1 MIAMLSKPFY
11 IFKPFG
17 RFFVP
22 LFFLLFLLIIGG
34 CGGGGDSKGPA
45 APVESDPAF
54 SMPFPKGM
62 WAPLPD
68 SDLVM
73 TAQAVID
80 PGTAGERT
88 VDLSVDLST
97 NRVTGEIEGVPAGP
111 HTVEIRYFINQVQVA
126 AVTLSVD
133 VVPGQNNPAEIAP
146 AAIRYIEAVSDT
158 LFVADAA
165 DPSIKMFDR
174 YSTLP
179 GGRVSTAPTR
189 TLQGERTGIGAPS
202 SGSLFVDSIG
212 GGLYF
217 ADAQADSVSIWR
229 NAAAVN
235 GDTPPDLVLK
245 GQATRLL
252 HPTGIA
258 VDPFRNRLYVVNNNG
273 EILIWNLSSL
283 EGEIPP
289 LAVLTGSLFA
299 GDHPVFLDVKRDTLY
314 VANGRE
320 ISVFE
325 KLSGL
330 TGDIPNLTPV
340 PTIRIAGESL
350 SQAGLVLD
358 YSQNLLFISS
368 RDPNGTIY
376 RVAEA
381 SIASEEVVPA
391 ATLAGPETGLD
402 QTAAVTLAGNVFM
415 ALNLAGTE
423 IRVWHQADQKSGDA
437 SPTQI
442 LELDPNA
449 SPEALFYVATQNGE
463 RDQAE
468 ETLQVEKPGNGHGT
482 ITSDLPGINCGT
494 TCSAPFAVG
503 DTVTLTAAPEDDST
517 FDGWSGCD
525 SATETSC
532 TVAMNGAKT
541 VAATFTLKPYS
552 LSVSKVGTGSG
563 AVSGPGINC
572 GEDCSETYNAGTQ
585 VTLTAA
591 PAADSNFTGWSG
603 ACSGTGNCVVTID
616 SVKSVVASFTLKP
629 VLTVTKT
636 GTGNGTVTSNP
647 AGISCGTGAVA
658 DCNEAYDIGTQVTL
672 TAAANSTSIFTGWS
686 GACTAATGSCV
697 VTMDEAK
704 TVTASFTLRPVLTVT
719 RTGTGTGTVTGTGIN
734 CGPSGNDCTQ
744 SYTNFT
750 TQVTL
755 TAAASTDS
763 DFTGWGGACTG
774 TGNCIVRMD
783 AAKTV
788 TATFT
793 LKSFALTVTNEGTG
807 SGTVASNPNG
817 ISCGTDCSEIYNI
830 TTSVTLT
837 ATPAADSDFT
847 SWSGCDSAT
856 GASCTVSMNAVKSVT
871 ATFTLKVFTLTV
883 TKAGIGNGT
892 VTSNPAGISCGTGAG
907 CNEPY
912 AAGTQVTLTAAAN
925 GTSIFTGWSG
935 ACTAATGTCVVTMDG
950 AKTVTANFTL
960 RPVLTVTRTGT
971 GTGTVTG
978 TGINCGPSGTDCT
991 QSYTNFTTQVAL
1003 TANASADSDFTG
1015 WSGAC
1020 SGTGSCVV
1028 TMDAAKTVTATFT
1041 LKNFALTVTK
1051 TGNGTVT
1058 SSPAGINCGSDCSET
1073 YNVNTSVTLT
1083 ATPAAD
1089 SDFAGWGGGCTGSAS
1104 TCAVTI
1110 DAVKSVTAT
1119 FTLKSLA
1126 LTVIKSGTG
1135 DGTVT
1140 SSPAGINCGTD
1151 CSEVYEINTQVTLT
1165 AAPNGASTFTGW
1177 SGACSGTGNCVV
1189 TMDLAR
1195 SVTATFSLITFP
1207 LAVAKEGSG
1216 TGTVISSPAGI
1227 NCGTDCTE
1235 TYDINTQVNLTA
1247 NPSSDS
1253 LFTGWSG
1260 ACTGTGNCVVTMDAA
1275 KSVTAT
1281 FTLQTF
1287 PLSVTKASGLSA
1299 GTGAVTSSPA
1309 GIDCGTDC
1317 FQDYTIHT
1325 VVTLTATPDADAV
1338 FAGWAGA
1345 CTNLTGDCVVT
1356 MDAIQSVEGKFTRTF
1371 TLTVTVDPAGTGTGR
1386 VTSNPAGIDCTASGQ
1401 AACSAVYTFGT
1412 AVELTA
1418 APELPLSQFSGWSG
1432 DCTGTAPCVLEMLS
1446 NKSTQARFDLIL
1458 SPAP

>member
-80 PGTAGERT
+80 PGTTGERT
-88 VDLSVDLST
+88 VDLTVDLST
-97 NRVTGEIEGVPAGP
+97 NRVTGAIEGVPAGP
-111 HTVEIRYFINQVQVA
+111 HTVQIRYFINQVQVA

-165 DPSIKMFDR
+165 DRSIKMFDR

-202 SGSLFVDSIG
+202 SGNLFVDSIG

-217 ADAQADSVSIWR
+217 ADAQANSVSIWR

-289 LAVLTGSLFA
+289 LAVLTGSLVA

-330 TGDIPNLTPV
+330 TGDIPTVTPV

-381 SIASEEVVPA
+381 STVSEEVVPA

-423 IRVWHQADQKSGDA
+423 IRVWHQADQKDGDR

-449 SPEALFYVATQNGE
+449 LPEALFYVATQNGE

-541 VAATFTLKPYS
+541 VAAAFTLKPYS
-552 LSVSKVGTGSG
+552 LSVSRVGTGTGTVIS
-563 AVSGPGINC
+563 APSGINC
-572 GEDCSETYNAGTQ
+572 GNDCSESYDAHTQ
-585 VTLTAA
+585 VTLTAT
-591 PAADSNFTGWSG
+591 PSSDSDFTGWTG
-603 ACSGTGNCVVTID
+603 ACGGTGNCVVTLD
-616 SVKSVVASFTLKP
+616 AAQSVTATFTLKTFA
-629 VLTVTKT
+629 LTVTKSGNGVGTVTSNPVGINCGSGT
-636 GTGNGTVTSNP
+636 GCSASYDAHTQITLTAVPNANSNFSGWGGVCTGSTTTCIVTMETARSVTATFTLKTFALNVTKTGNGTVTSNP
-647 AGISCGTGAVA
+647 AGITCGT
-658 DCNEAYDIGTQVTL
+658 DCNQTYNINIQVTL
-672 TAAANSTSIFTGWS
+672 TA
-686 GACTAATGSCV
+686 TA
-697 VTMDEAK
+697 E
-704 TVTASFTLRPVLTVT
+704 
-719 RTGTGTGTVTGTGIN
+719 
-734 CGPSGNDCTQ
+734 
-744 SYTNFT
+744 
-750 TQVTL
+750 
-755 TAAASTDS
+755 TDS
-763 DFTGWGGACTG
+763 DFTSWTGCDTTNGTSCTVNMNAAKSVTATFNLKTFTLTLTKAG
-774 TGNCIVRMD
+774 TGVGTVTSNPTGIDCGTACSHSYVINTSVTLTATPDADSDFISWSGCDSLTGNSCTIAMN

-788 TATFT
+788 TATFNPEPLLT
-793 LKSFALTVTNEGTG
+793 LRKAGNG
-807 SGTVASNPNG
+807 SGTASAVLNG
-817 ISCGTDCSEIYNI
+817 STVLNCEPTCSTASVRLDRGTVI
-830 TTSVTLT
+830 TLT
-837 ATPAADSDFT
+837 ATPAAGSTFAGWSGNVADCNDGSVTMSAARNCVATFNLIQHTLTITQAGNGNGTVSGAGTYNFGSTATVTATANQGSTFAGWSGPNGTECATGSVNMVADKSCTATFTLQALQVAVTKAGNGSGTVTSSPAGIDCGAICQANYNFGTVVALTAAATNGSTFSGWSGDADCADGSVTVNAARNCTATFTLNQHTLTISQAGTGSGTVSGAGTYNFGAVATVTATANTGSTFGGWSGPNGTECATGPVTMNANKSCTATFTLNQETLTITQEGNGNGTVTGAGTYNFGTTVTVSATAATGSTFSGWSGTNGTECATGSVTMNASKSCTATFTLQTFPLTVTVLGSGIGAVTSSPNGINCKPTCQANFEFGTVTLTAVPNPGSDFT
-847 SWSGCDSAT
+847 SWSGCDT
-856 GASCTVSMNAVKSVT
+856 TNGTSCTVNMN
-871 ATFTLKVFTLTV
+871 
-883 TKAGIGNGT
+883 
-892 VTSNPAGISCGTGAG
+892 
-907 CNEPY
+907 
-912 AAGTQVTLTAAAN
+912 
-925 GTSIFTGWSG
+925 
-935 ACTAATGTCVVTMDG
+935 
-950 AKTVTANFTL
+950 
-960 RPVLTVTRTGT
+960 
-971 GTGTVTG
+971 
-978 TGINCGPSGTDCT
+978 
-991 QSYTNFTTQVAL
+991 
-1003 TANASADSDFTG
+1003 
-1015 WSGAC
+1015 
-1020 SGTGSCVV
+1020 
-1028 TMDAAKTVTATFT
+1028 
-1041 LKNFALTVTK
+1041 
-1051 TGNGTVT
+1051 
-1058 SSPAGINCGSDCSET
+1058 
-1073 YNVNTSVTLT
+1073 
-1083 ATPAAD
+1083 
-1089 SDFAGWGGGCTGSAS
+1089 
-1104 TCAVTI
+1104 
-1110 DAVKSVTAT
+1110 
-1119 FTLKSLA
+1119 
-1126 LTVIKSGTG
+1126 
-1135 DGTVT
+1135 
-1140 SSPAGINCGTD
+1140 
-1151 CSEVYEINTQVTLT
+1151 
-1165 AAPNGASTFTGW
+1165 
-1177 SGACSGTGNCVV
+1177 
-1189 TMDLAR
+1189 
-1195 SVTATFSLITFP
+1195 
-1207 LAVAKEGSG
+1207 
-1216 TGTVISSPAGI
+1216 
-1227 NCGTDCTE
+1227 
-1235 TYDINTQVNLTA
+1235 
-1247 NPSSDS
+1247 
-1253 LFTGWSG
+1253 
-1260 ACTGTGNCVVTMDAA
+1260 AA

-1287 PLSVTKASGLSA
+1287 S
-1299 GTGAVTSSPA
+1299 
-1309 GIDCGTDC
+1309 
-1317 FQDYTIHT
+1317 
-1325 VVTLTATPDADAV
+1325 
-1338 FAGWAGA
+1338 
-1345 CTNLTGDCVVT
+1345 
-1356 MDAIQSVEGKFTRTF
+1356 
-1371 TLTVTVDPAGTGTGR
+1371 LTVTIGGTGGGTVTSDPVGINCRSTCQAEFEAGT
-1386 VTSNPAGIDCTASGQ
+1386 VI
-1401 AACSAVYTFGT
+1401 
-1412 AVELTA
+1412 LTA
-1418 APELPLSQFSGWSG
+1418 APDLGSDFSWSG
-1432 DCTGTAPCVLEMLS
+1432 CDSVNGATCTVNVNAA
-1446 NKSTQARFDLIL
+1446 KSVQANFALL
-1458 SPAP
+1458 GL

>member
-22 LFFLLFLLIIGG
+22 LSFLLFLLIIGG

-88 VDLSVDLST
+88 VDLTVDLST
-97 NRVTGEIEGVPAGP
+97 NRVTGAIEGVPAGP

-189 TLQGERTGIGAPS
+189 TLQGDRTGIGAPS

-217 ADAQADSVSIWR
+217 ADAQANSVSIWR
-229 NAAAVN
+229 NAVAVN

-289 LAVLTGSLFA
+289 LAVLTGSLVA

-330 TGDIPNLTPV
+330 TGDIPTVTPV

-381 SIASEEVVPA
+381 STVSEEVVPA

-423 IRVWHQADQKSGDA
+423 IRVWHQADQKDGDR

-449 SPEALFYVATQNGE
+449 LPEALFYVATQNGE

-468 ETLQVEKPGNGHGT
+468 HILTVQKSGDGGV
-482 ITSDLPGINCGT
+482 TSDLPGINCGT
-494 TCSAPFAVG
+494 TCTTPF
-503 DTVTLTAAPEDDST
+503 P
-517 FDGWSGCD
+517 
-525 SATETSC
+525 
-532 TVAMNGAKT
+532 
-541 VAATFTLKPYS
+541 
-552 LSVSKVGTGSG
+552 TGS
-563 AVSGPGINC
+563 
-572 GEDCSETYNAGTQ
+572 Q
-585 VTLTAA
+585 VTLTAVAETGSTFAGFSGDCTSATTSCTFTLEADSVVTVAFSDTQA
-591 PAADSNFTGWSG
+591 PAAPSNLIASVASATQIDLSWIFSIDNVGTNGYWIERCEGAGCTNFSRVNTSLTTDTNFSDTGLASG
-603 ACSGTGNCVVTID
+603 AVYRYRVQGEDITENLS
-616 SVKSVVASFTLKP
+616 P
-629 VLTVTKT
+629 Y
-636 GTGNGTVTSNP
+636 SN
-647 AGISCGTGAVA
+647 IT
-658 DCNEAYDIGTQVTL
+658 
-672 TAAANSTSIFTGWS
+672 
-686 GACTAATGSCV
+686 TAATL
-697 VTMDEAK
+697 DAI
-704 TVTASFTLRPVLTVT
+704 A
-719 RTGTGTGTVTGTGIN
+719 
-734 CGPSGNDCTQ
+734 PSIP
-744 SYTNFT
+744 TN
-750 TQVTL
+750 
-755 TAAASTDS
+755 
-763 DFTGWGGACTG
+763 
-774 TGNCIVRMD
+774 
-783 AAKTV
+783 
-788 TATFT
+788 
-793 LKSFALTVTNEGTG
+793 
-807 SGTVASNPNG
+807 
-817 ISCGTDCSEIYNI
+817 
-830 TTSVTLT
+830 LT
-837 ATPAADSDFT
+837 ATPAANGTQIDL
-847 SWSGCDSAT
+847 SWTASTDNVGVSGYWIERCTGATCTNFARVVGAVMSAT
-856 GASCTVSMNAVKSVT
+856 SFINTNLTSAVTYRYRIQAADAAGNLSPYSTIVSATTLDTVNPSTPTGLTAAVISGTQINLSWNPSTDNVGVTGYRIQRCQGTTCTNFTQIATATGTSFTNIGLTNGTTYRYRVRAVDAAGRVSNLSNIVT
-871 ATFTLKVFTLTV
+871 ATTLDTAAPTAPTNLRATPTSGAQIDLSWTASTDNVGVTGYWIERCTGVACTNFARVNTSLVANTAFSNAGLTPATTYRYQV
-883 TKAGIGNGT
+883 QAADAEGNLSAYSNIAVATTPDT
-892 VTSNPAGISCGTGAG
+892 VSPTAPSN
-907 CNEPY
+907 
-912 AAGTQVTLTAAAN
+912 LTAAAASSSQINLSWTASTDNIGVN
-925 GTSIFTGWSG
+925 GYWIERCQG
-935 ACTAATGTCVVTMDG
+935 AGCSNFARVNTPLVAATTYNDTG
-950 AKTVTANFTL
+950 
-960 RPVLTVTRTGT
+960 LTSDT
-971 GTGTVTG
+971 
-978 TGINCGPSGTDCT
+978 NY
-991 QSYTNFTTQVAL
+991 SYRVQAVDAEGNLSSYSNT
-1003 TANASADSDFTG
+1003 ASAT
-1015 WSGAC
+1015 
-1020 SGTGSCVV
+1020 
-1028 TMDAAKTVTATFT
+1028 TAPQI
-1041 LKNFALTVTK
+1041 FALT
-1051 TGNGTVT
+1051 
-1058 SSPAGINCGSDCSET
+1058 
-1073 YNVNTSVTLT
+1073 
-1083 ATPAAD
+1083 
-1089 SDFAGWGGGCTGSAS
+1089 
-1104 TCAVTI
+1104 
-1110 DAVKSVTAT
+1110 
-1119 FTLKSLA
+1119 
-1126 LTVIKSGTG
+1126 
-1135 DGTVT
+1135 
-1140 SSPAGINCGTD
+1140 
-1151 CSEVYEINTQVTLT
+1151 
-1165 AAPNGASTFTGW
+1165 
-1177 SGACSGTGNCVV
+1177 
-1189 TMDLAR
+1189 
-1195 SVTATFSLITFP
+1195 
-1207 LAVAKEGSG
+1207 
-1216 TGTVISSPAGI
+1216 
-1227 NCGTDCTE
+1227 
-1235 TYDINTQVNLTA
+1235 
-1247 NPSSDS
+1247 
-1253 LFTGWSG
+1253 
-1260 ACTGTGNCVVTMDAA
+1260 
-1275 KSVTAT
+1275 
-1281 FTLQTF
+1281 
-1287 PLSVTKASGLSA
+1287 VTKASGLSA
-1299 GTGAVTSSPA
+1299 GTGTVTSSPA
-1309 GIDCGTDC
+1309 GIICGGDCS
-1317 FQDYTIHT
+1317 QDYTIHT

-1356 MDAIQSVEGKFTRTF
+1356 MDAAQSVEAKFTRTF

-1386 VTSNPAGIDCTASGQ
+1386 VTSNPAGINCTASGQ
-1401 AACSAVYTFGT
+1401 AACSAVYAFGT

-1418 APELPLSQFSGWSG
+1418 APESPLLSQFSGWSG

>member
-22 LFFLLFLLIIGG
+22 LFFLLLIGG
-34 CGGGGDSKGPA
+34 CGDGGDSKGPA

-54 SMPFPKGM
+54 SMPLPKGV

-88 VDLSVDLST
+88 VDLTVDLST
-97 NRVTGEIEGVPAGP
+97 NRVTGAIEGVPAGP

-133 VVPGQNNPAEIAP
+133 VVPGQNNPAEIVP

-217 ADAQADSVSIWR
+217 ADAQANSVSIWR
-229 NAAAVN
+229 NAAAVD
-235 GDTPPDLVLK
+235 GDTPPNLVLK

-283 EGEIPP
+283 EGGIPP
-289 LAVLTGSLFA
+289 MAVLTGSLAA

-325 KLSGL
+325 KPSGL
-330 TGDIPNLTPV
+330 TGDIQNVTPV

-381 SIASEEVVPA
+381 STISEEVVPA

-423 IRVWHQADQKSGDA
+423 IRVWHQADQKDGDR

-494 TCSAPFAVG
+494 TCSASFAVG

-525 SATETSC
+525 NATETSC

-552 LSVSKVGTGSG
+552 LSVSRVGTGTGTVIS
-563 AVSGPGINC
+563 APSGINC
-572 GEDCSETYNAGTQ
+572 GNDCSESYDAHTQVILTATPSSDSDFTGWTGACGGTGNCVVTLDVAQSVTATFTLKTFALTVTKSGNGVGTVTSNPVGINCGSGAGCSALYDAHTQITLTAVPNANSNFSGWGGACTGSTTTCIVTMEAARSVTATFILKTFALTVTKAGDGNGTVTSNPVGINCGTACSQTYNINTQ

-591 PAADSNFTGWSG
+591 PAADSDFISWTGCDTANGTSCTVNMNAAKSVTATFNLKTFTLTLTK
-603 ACSGTGNCVVTID
+603 AGTGV
-616 SVKSVVASFTLKP
+616 
-629 VLTVTKT
+629 
-636 GTGNGTVTSNP
+636 GTVTSNP
-647 AGISCGTGAVA
+647 TGIDCGSACAHSYVINTAV
-658 DCNEAYDIGTQVTL
+658 IL
-672 TAAANSTSIFTGWS
+672 TAAPGPDADFISWAGCDSSTGNS
-686 GACTAATGSCV
+686 CT
-697 VTMDEAK
+697 VTM
-704 TVTASFTLRPVLTVT
+704 S
-719 RTGTGTGTVTGTGIN
+719 
-734 CGPSGNDCTQ
+734 S
-744 SYTNFT
+744 
-750 TQVTL
+750 
-755 TAAASTDS
+755 
-763 DFTGWGGACTG
+763 
-774 TGNCIVRMD
+774 
-783 AAKTV
+783 AKTV
-788 TATFT
+788 TATFNPEPLLT
-793 LKSFALTVTNEGTG
+793 LRKAGNG
-807 SGTVASNPNG
+807 SGTASAVLNG
-817 ISCGTDCSEIYNI
+817 STVLNCEPTCSTASVRLDRGTII
-830 TTSVTLT
+830 TLT
-837 ATPAADSDFT
+837 ATPAAGSTFAG
-847 SWSGCDSAT
+847 WSGNVADCNDGSVTMSAARNCVATFNLIQHTLTITQAGNGNGTVSGAGTYNFGSTATVTATANQGSTFAGWSGPNGTECAT
-856 GASCTVSMNAVKSVT
+856 GSVTMDANKSCT
-871 ATFTLKVFTLTV
+871 ATFTLQSLQVAV
-883 TKAGIGNGT
+883 TKAGNG
-892 VTSNPAGISCGTGAG
+892 S
-907 CNEPY
+907 
-912 AAGTQVTLTAAAN
+912 
-925 GTSIFTGWSG
+925 
-935 ACTAATGTCVVTMDG
+935 
-950 AKTVTANFTL
+950 
-960 RPVLTVTRTGT
+960 
-971 GTGTVTG
+971 
-978 TGINCGPSGTDCT
+978 
-991 QSYTNFTTQVAL
+991 
-1003 TANASADSDFTG
+1003 
-1015 WSGAC
+1015 
-1020 SGTGSCVV
+1020 
-1028 TMDAAKTVTATFT
+1028 
-1041 LKNFALTVTK
+1041 
-1051 TGNGTVT
+1051 GTVT
-1058 SSPAGINCGSDCSET
+1058 SSPAGIDCGAICQAN
-1073 YNVNTSVTLT
+1073 YNFGTVVTLT
-1083 ATPAAD
+1083 AATTNGSTFGGWSGDADCADGSVTVNAARN
-1089 SDFAGWGGGCTGSAS
+1089 C
-1104 TCAVTI
+1104 
-1110 DAVKSVTAT
+1110 TAT
-1119 FTLKSLA
+1119 FTLNQHTLTISQAGTGSGTVSGAGTYNFGAVATVTATANTGSTFGGWSGPNGTECATGSVTMNANKSCIATFTLNTFN
-1126 LTVIKSGTG
+1126 LTVAKTGSGE
-1135 DGTVT
+1135 GTVT
-1140 SSPAGINCGTD
+1140 SN
-1151 CSEVYEINTQVTLT
+1151 
-1165 AAPNGASTFTGW
+1165 
-1177 SGACSGTGNCVV
+1177 
-1189 TMDLAR
+1189 
-1195 SVTATFSLITFP
+1195 
-1207 LAVAKEGSG
+1207 
-1216 TGTVISSPAGI
+1216 PAGI

-1260 ACTGTGNCVVTMDAA
+1260 ACTGTGSCVVTMDAA

-1287 PLSVTKASGLSA
+1287 PLTVTKTSGPTA
-1299 GTGAVTSSPA
+1299 GTGTVTSSPA

-1317 FQDYTIHT
+1317 TQDYTAHT
-1325 VVTLTATPDADAV
+1325 VVTLTARPDADAV

-1345 CTNLTGDCVVT
+1345 CTNMAGDCVVT
-1356 MDAIQSVEGKFTRTF
+1356 MDAAQSVEAKFTKTF
-1371 TLTVTVDPAGTGTGR
+1371 TLTVSLDPAGNGSGR
-1386 VTSNPAGIDCTASGQ
+1386 VTGPGINCGDSPTDCSE
-1401 AACSAVYTFGT
+1401 VYTMGT
-1412 AVELTA
+1412 TIELA
-1418 APELPLSQFSGWSG
+1418 AEPELLSQFSGWSG
-1432 DCTGTAPCVLEMLS
+1432 DCTGTTSPCTLFIDS
-1446 NKSTQARFDLIL
+1446 NKSVQARFDLVVL
-1458 SPAP
+1458 PAE